1 MQTLEPLIFIAGAL
15 IIAGITAAITAA
27 YYRQKN
33 RGLYNRTWNAARE
46 YFTSDDYRTRN
57 Q

>member
-1 MQTLEPLIFIAGAL
+1 MNTLEPLIFLAGAL

-27 YYRQKN
+27 YYRRRY

-46 YFTSDDYRTRN
+46 YFNSEDYRTRN